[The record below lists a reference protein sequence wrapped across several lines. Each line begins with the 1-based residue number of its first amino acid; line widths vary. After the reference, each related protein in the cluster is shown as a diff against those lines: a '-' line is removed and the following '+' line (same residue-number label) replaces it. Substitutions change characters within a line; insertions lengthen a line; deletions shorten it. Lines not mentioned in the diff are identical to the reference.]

1 MGGYETIIKW
11 KGKRYLKMQMLHLTI
26 PIGNKL
32 TKKGEKLRDEMV
44 EDIATALFKRAK
56 KKGFIKDDGT
66 NLS

>member
-11 KGKRYLKMQMLHLTI
+11 KGKRYLKMQQLHMYI

-44 EDIATALFKRAK
+44 DDIAAALFSRAK
-56 KKGFIKDDGT
+56 KKGFI
-66 NLS
+66 NE